1 MVTERTTS
9 SRQHTTENLLDAGG
23 LPIFFTIDQLDAL
36 DPARPNHGVGQQ
48 VRVCARSLAGMQK
61 EAIVGS
67 SRPGCLWR
75 LASDEG
81 PYLDGFDAAPC
92 PLSFM
97 TVGMVSSYM
106 DALRAAARR
115 RSLDIRDLT
124 LTQDN
129 RYTMDGSALQGTMTG
144 GALPV
149 ALEVRIDVDADDGA
163 VSDLV
168 IEAVGAAPANGLQR
182 ERHTSRF
189 TLTVNGEPLSLDRA
203 TPLPDAAAPDP
214 DRLFSCV
221 ESAAGPDRGHVRRL
235 EAVTPVA
242 SGAGSSFRVEQRRE
256 LHVRAICRQ
265 RPDGVKEIE
274 QQLHRP
280 LGSTFQFL
288 SDEGQARGGSGTAPD
303 AASYMAAGVA
313 FCFMTQLGR
322 FATITKH
329 NLPGYRVVQDTH
341 FRPGE
346 GGRAG
351 TAGDVTTHVFLD
363 TPDGADFARHCLD
376 MGEQTCFLHAL
387 YRTPLEPIV
396 TVTRVCDAT

>member
-1 MVTERTTS
+1 MVTVRTTS
-9 SRQHTTENLLDAGG
+9 SGPRTAENLLDAGG
-23 LPIFFTIDQLDAL
+23 LPTFFAINQLDTL
-36 DPARPNHGVGQQ
+36 DPARPDHDVGQS
-48 VRVCARSLAGMQK
+48 VRVWARSLAGMQK
-61 EAIVGS
+61 EAIVRS

-92 PLSFM
+92 PLAFM

-106 DALRAAARR
+106 NALRAAARR
-115 RSLDIRDLT
+115 RALDIRDLT

-129 RYTMDGSALQGTMTG
+129 RYTMEGSALQGTMTG

-149 ALEVRIDVDADDGA
+149 ALEVQIDTDADDDA
-163 VSDLV
+163 VSNLV
-168 IEAVGAAPANGLQR
+168 TEAVGATPVNGLQR
-182 ERHTSRF
+182 ERHISQF

-203 TPLPDAAAPDP
+203 APLPHPTEPDP
-214 DRLFSCV
+214 DRLFSGV
-221 ESAAGPDRGHVRRL
+221 GLAASPDGGQVRRL

-242 SGAGSSFRVEQRRE
+242 NVAGGVGSSLRAEQRRQ
-256 LHVRAICRQ
+256 LHVRAICNQ
-265 RPDGVKEIE
+265 RADGVKEIE

-288 SDEGQARGGSGTAPD
+288 SDEGQPGAGSSPAPD

-322 FATITKH
+322 FATIMKH
-329 NLPGYRVVQDTH
+329 ELPGYRVVQDTH
-341 FRPGE
+341 FRPGAE
-346 GGRAG
+346 DRPG
-351 TAGDVTTHVFLD
+351 TAGPVATHVFLD

-376 MGEQTCFLHAL
+376 MAEQTCFLHAL

-396 TVTRVCDAT
+396 TITRV